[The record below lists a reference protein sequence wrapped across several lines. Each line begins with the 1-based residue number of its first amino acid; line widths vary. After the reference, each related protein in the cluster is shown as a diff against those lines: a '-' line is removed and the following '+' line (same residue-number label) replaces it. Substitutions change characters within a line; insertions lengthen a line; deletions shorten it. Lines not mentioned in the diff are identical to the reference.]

1 MSSKIQELVEQ
12 IKSRRQAWDNQL
24 AAIPLERWE
33 EPLEPGGWSLK
44 DITAHITWYEREVIP
59 ALLTHVME
67 GSELWELPL
76 EERNQVIYQQNKD
89 RPLAEVVAESKE
101 VFPSFVKAVA
111 NLDDADLEDPARF
124 QYMPAEWKPV
134 DLVTSN
140 STEHYE
146 DHLAQVRAWLLK

>member
-1 MSSKIQELVEQ
+1 MGENVKQLVEN
-12 IKSRRQAWDNQL
+12 IISKRQAWDQML

-44 DITAHITWYEREVIP
+44 DLTAHITWYEREVIP
-59 ALLTHVME
+59 ALLTHVLE

-76 EERNQVIYQQNKD
+76 EERNQAIYQHNKD
-89 RPLAEVVAESKE
+89 RHLVEVLAESKK
-101 VFPSFVKAVA
+101 VFPRFVQAVSA
-111 NLDDADLEDPARF
+111 LEDDDLENPARF

-134 DLVTSN
+134 DLITSN

-146 DHLAQVRAWLLK
+146 DHLAQVHAWLAK

>member
-1 MSSKIQELVEQ
+1 MGEQVNKLVLE
-12 IKSRRQAWDNQL
+12 IKSYRQAWDDL
-24 AAIPLERWE
+24 LVSIPLERWE

-59 ALLTHVME
+59 ALLTHILE

-76 EERNQVIYQQNKD
+76 EERNQAICEQNKS
-89 RPLAEVVAESKE
+89 RPLAEVLAESRE
-101 VFPSFVKAVA
+101 VFPRFLQAVSA
-111 NLDDADLEDPARF
+111 LEDADLDDPARF

-146 DHLAQVRAWLLK
+146 DHLAQVSAWLLK